1 MKTILIVDDEES
13 IRQSLS
19 GILQDENFHTLCA
32 QDGEECLNII
42 KEETP
47 DLILLDIW
55 MNGIDGI
62 ETLKKI
68 KEFNPDQTVIMMSG
82 HGTIASAVQST
93 KLGAYDFIEKPL
105 SIEKLLLTI
114 HNALKVHHLVEENRE
129 LKSKIEDDYQIVGNS
144 AVIRE
149 LKQQIRLAA
158 PTSGWVL
165 ITGENGTGK
174 ELVARAIHNN
184 STRRDKAFVEVNC
197 AAIPEEL
204 IESTLFGHEK
214 GAFTGAT
221 ASHKGKFD
229 QAHEGTLFLDE
240 IGDMS
245 PKTQAKVLRI
255 LEEHSFE
262 RVGGNKTITVDVR
275 VVAATNKNLREEI
288 NLGNFRQDLFFRLN
302 VLPIRVPPLRE
313 RKEDIPLLIDH
324 FLKYFSAKEG
334 KKLKQIDKTA
344 LDILINHQWP
354 GNVRELRNTVERLVI
369 MTPRDVIKEEHL
381 KKFIFQ
387 LESEAV
393 SQTPLSSGAAATSSQ
408 VPGTGADSTSSA
420 APAQPLSS
428 EGKEQ
433 EDVSLSTYRDAK
445 EHFEKE
451 FLIKKLKQYGWNISK
466 TAEAIEMERSN
477 LHRKIKAYGIYQ
489 NRSGDMDQQ

>member
-13 IRQSLS
+13 IRLTLA
-19 GILQDENFHTLCA
+19 GILQDENFRTLSA
-32 QDGEECLNII
+32 RNGEECLAFL

-55 MNGIDGI
+55 MTGIDGI
-62 ETLKKI
+62 ETLKQI
-68 KEFNPDQTVIMMSG
+68 RAANPEMIVIMMSG
-82 HGTIASAVQST
+82 HATIPSAVQST

-105 SIEKLLLTI
+105 SMEKLLLSI
-114 HNALKVHHLVEENRE
+114 NNALKIGSLVEENRE
-129 LKSKIEDDYQIVGNS
+129 LKAKIEKDYQIIGDS
-144 AVIRE
+144 PTIRA
-149 LKQQIRLAA
+149 LRQQIELAA

-184 STRRDKAFVEVNC
+184 SLRRDKPFVEVNC

-214 GAFTGAT
+214 GSFTGAT
-221 ASHKGKFD
+221 SSHKGKFD

-255 LEEHSFE
+255 LEEHTFE

-288 NLGNFRQDLFFRLN
+288 SRGNFRQDLFFRLN
-302 VLPIRVPPLRE
+302 VLPLHVPPLRE
-313 RKEDIPLLIDH
+313 RREDIPALAQH
-324 FLKYFSAKEG
+324 FLGHFSLKEG
-334 KKLKQIDKTA
+334 KKLKTITDKA
-344 LDILINHQWP
+344 MSILSHYAWP
-354 GNVRELRNTVERLVI
+354 GNVRELKNTIERLVI
-369 MTPRDVIKEEHL
+369 MTAGDLIGEEQLKE
-381 KKFIFQ
+381 FIFREED
-387 LESEAV
+387 LLV
-393 SQTPLSSGAAATSSQ
+393 SGADQ
-408 VPGTGADSTSSA
+408 FEEDSW
-420 APAQPLSS
+420 
-428 EGKEQ
+428 
-433 EDVSLSTYRDAK
+433 TYKDAR
-445 EHFEKE
+445 ESFEKE
-451 FLIKKLKQYGWNISK
+451 FLIRKLKQFNGNISR

-477 LHRKIKAYGIYQ
+477 LHRKIKAYDI
-489 NRSGDMDQQ
+489 DLKKTE